1 MTVTN
6 QSQETDSLRVSEND
20 DGSFQVEWDVNDPM
34 WMFLNEMTPEQV
46 NEWFNEALERGLE
59 RYEQNP
65 YSSTIP
71 VEEDP
76 ITGEFY
82 ITIPPEIVKVLGLK
96 EGDKITWIDNCD
108 GSFTFKK
115 SEEKINGTV

>member
-6 QSQETDSLRVSEND
+6 QSQETDSLKISENE
-20 DGSFQVEWDVNDPM
+20 DGSFKVEWDPQDPM
-34 WMFLNEMTPEQV
+34 WAFLNHMTEEEAE
-46 NEWFNEALERGLE
+46 EWFNQALERGLE
-59 RYEQNP
+59 RYKENP

-82 ITIPPEIVKVLGLK
+82 ITIPPEIVKVLNLK
-96 EGDKITWIDNCD
+96 EGDNITWIDNCD
-108 GSFTFKK
+108 GTFRIKK
-115 SEEKINGTV
+115 SEEKN